1 MSGTTLASL
10 LLPNG
15 NANTAPPLSTAQTLA
30 LFRRS
35 VDRAQQDIAR
45 IEKDPVTQRDMRV
58 LDQAVTQAKNPGD
71 LLRNPRVLR
80 LLMEATGLGDQVA
93 NGGLARKV
101 LMSSLSD
108 QQSPANRMPDRRWK
122 AAAERLDFAASG
134 LAELRKPAVMEALK
148 DGIIQ
153 YRRITAISAQS
164 KAVADALY
172 MRDLPLEKDKVTGKD
187 KPPSLFAVLGDRVM
201 RRVATT
207 VANLPQE
214 LALQSVESQA
224 RTLGARFDPAQLL
237 DPKKRDALI
246 NRYLIVSSSAQ
257 AGSQGPGGAGSP
269 LLRLFA

>member
-15 NANTAPPLSTAQTLA
+15 NAGTAPPLSTAQTMA

-45 IEKDPVTQRDMRV
+45 IEKDPVTQRD
-58 LDQAVTQAKNPGD
+58 LQALEQAVARAKDPGD

-80 LLMEATGLGDQVA
+80 LLMEATGLADQAA
-93 NGGLARKV
+93 NGGLARNA
-101 LMSSLSD
+101 LMSKLSD
-108 QQSPANRMPDRRWK
+108 RQSLANRLPDQRWK
-122 AAAERLDFAASG
+122 AAAQRLDFAASG
-134 LAELRKPAVMEALK
+134 LAKVRDPAVMEAIK
-148 DGIIQ
+148 NGIVQ

-164 KAVADALY
+164 RAVADALY
-172 MRDLPLEKDKVTGKD
+172 VRDLPQGQT
-187 KPPSLFAVLGDRVM
+187 PTLFAVLGDKVM

-207 VANLPQE
+207 VTNLPQE
-214 LALQSVESQA
+214 LALQSVEAQA
-224 RTLGARFDPAQLL
+224 RTLGARFDPAQFA

-246 NRYLIVSSSAQ
+246 NRYLVVSSSAQ
-257 AGSQGPGGAGSP
+257 AGSQVPGGTGSA

>member
-15 NANTAPPLSTAQTLA
+15 NAGTAPPLSTAQTMA

-45 IEKDPVTQRDMRV
+45 IEKDPVTQRD
-58 LDQAVTQAKNPGD
+58 LQALEQAVARAKDPGD

-80 LLMEATGLGDQVA
+80 LLMEATGLADQAA
-93 NGGLARKV
+93 NGGLARNA
-101 LMSSLSD
+101 LMSKLSD
-108 QQSPANRMPDRRWK
+108 RQSLANRLPDQRWK
-122 AAAERLDFAASG
+122 AAAQRLDFAASG
-134 LAELRKPAVMEALK
+134 LAKVRDPAVMEAIK
-148 DGIIQ
+148 NGIVQ

-164 KAVADALY
+164 RAVADALY
-172 MRDLPLEKDKVTGKD
+172 VRDLPQGQT
-187 KPPSLFAVLGDRVM
+187 PTLFAVLGDKVM

-207 VANLPQE
+207 VANLPKE
-214 LALQSVESQA
+214 LAMQGVEAQA
-224 RTLGARFDPAQLL
+224 RTLGARFDPAQFA

-257 AGSQGPGGAGSP
+257 GGLQVPGGIGSP

>member
-15 NANTAPPLSTAQTLA
+15 NAGTAQSLSTTQTMA

-45 IEKDPVTQRDMRV
+45 IEKDPVTQRDMRA
-58 LDQAVTQAKNPGD
+58 LEQAVTRAKDPSD
-71 LLRNPRVLR
+71 LLRNPRVLQ
-80 LLMEATGLGDQVA
+80 LVLEGTGLGDHA
-93 NGGLARKV
+93 NNGGLARKA
-101 LMSSLSD
+101 LMSDLKDERSL
-108 QQSPANRMPDRRWK
+108 ANRLPDRRWK
-122 AAAERLDFAASG
+122 AAAERLAFAASG
-134 LAELRKPAVMEALK
+134 LAKLRDPAVMDALK

-172 MRDLPLEKDKVTGKD
+172 VRDLPLEKDKVTGKD

-214 LALQSVESQA
+214 LALQSVEAQA
-224 RTLGARFDPAQLL
+224 RTLGARFDPAQFA

>member
-15 NANTAPPLSTAQTLA
+15 NAGTAPPLSTAQTMA

-45 IEKDPVTQRDMRV
+45 IEKDPVTQRD
-58 LDQAVTQAKNPGD
+58 LQALEQAVARAKDPGD

-80 LLMEATGLGDQVA
+80 LLMEATGLADQAA
-93 NGGLARKV
+93 NGGLARNA
-101 LMSSLSD
+101 LMSKLSD
-108 QQSPANRMPDRRWK
+108 RQSLANRLPDQRWK
-122 AAAERLDFAASG
+122 AAAQRLDFAASG
-134 LAELRKPAVMEALK
+134 LAKVRDPAVMEALK

-153 YRRITAISAQS
+153 YRRITGISAQS
-164 KAVADALY
+164 QAVADALY
-172 MRDLPLEKDKVTGKD
+172 VRDLPQGQT
-187 KPPSLFAVLGDRVM
+187 PSLFAVLGDKVM

-207 VANLPQE
+207 VTNLPQE
-214 LALQSVESQA
+214 LALQSVEAQA
-224 RTLGARFDPAQLL
+224 RTLGARFDPAQFA

-257 AGSQGPGGAGSP
+257 GGLQVPGGIGSP
-269 LLRLFA
+269 LLRLLA

>member
-15 NANTAPPLSTAQTLA
+15 NAGTAPPLSTAQTMA

-45 IEKDPVTQRDMRV
+45 IEKDPVTQRD
-58 LDQAVTQAKNPGD
+58 LQALEQAVARAKDPGD

-80 LLMEATGLGDQVA
+80 LLMEATGLADQAA
-93 NGGLARKV
+93 NGGLARNA
-101 LMSSLSD
+101 LMSKLSD
-108 QQSPANRMPDRRWK
+108 RQSLANRLPDQRWK
-122 AAAERLDFAASG
+122 AAAQRLDFAASG
-134 LAELRKPAVMEALK
+134 LAKVRDPAVMEAIK
-148 DGIIQ
+148 DGIVQ

-164 KAVADALY
+164 RAVADALY
-172 MRDLPLEKDKVTGKD
+172 VRDLPQGQT
-187 KPPSLFAVLGDRVM
+187 PTLFAVLGDKVM

-207 VANLPQE
+207 VTNLPQE
-214 LALQSVESQA
+214 LALQSVEAQA
-224 RTLGARFDPAQLL
+224 RTLGARFDPAQFA

-246 NRYLIVSSSAQ
+246 NRYLVVSSSAQ
-257 AGSQGPGGAGSP
+257 AGSQVPGGTGSA